1 MLFLKKYRYLYV
13 IYKIKMERI
22 GIFCSA
28 ADDIETVYFEKAR
41 ELGAWMGQNKKTLVY
56 GGANIGL
63 MECVAQAAKNQ
74 RAFIMGV
81 VPTKLEERG
90 AVSDLLD
97 VTFRVDNLS
106 ERKDTML
113 RESDILVA
121 LPGGVG
127 TLDEVF
133 HVMASASIG
142 YHSKK
147 VIFYNVNGFWNE
159 LLAFL
164 TRLREQRFAR
174 RPWENFYL
182 VANNLEELIEQLK

>member
-1 MLFLKKYRYLYV
+1 
-13 IYKIKMERI
+13 MERI

-28 ADDIETVYFEKAR
+28 ADDIESVYFEKAN
-41 ELGAWMGQNKKTLVY
+41 ELGVWLGQNQKTLVY

-63 MECVAQAAKNQ
+63 MECVAQSAKEHG
-74 RAFIMGV
+74 AFIMGV

-106 ERKDTML
+106 ERKDVML

-142 YHSKK
+142 YHAKK
-147 VIFYNVNGFWNE
+147 VIFYNVDGFWDE

-164 TRLREQRFAR
+164 NHLREQRFAR

-182 VANNLEELIEQLK
+182 VAHCLEELKEQLK

>member
-1 MLFLKKYRYLYV
+1 
-13 IYKIKMERI
+13 MEKI

-28 ADDIETVYFEKAR
+28 SDVIESIYFDKVRA
-41 ELGAWMGQNKKTLVY
+41 LGEWLGQNKKTLVY

-63 MECVAQAAKNQ
+63 MECVAKAAKDNG
-74 RAFIMGV
+74 AFVMGV

-97 VTFRVDNLS
+97 VTFRVDDLS

-113 RESDILVA
+113 RESDVLVA

-142 YHSKK
+142 YHAKK
-147 VIFYNVNGFWNE
+147 VIFYNVNGFWDE
-159 LLAFL
+159 LIAFL
-164 TRLREQRFAR
+164 NRLREQRFAR
-174 RPWENFYL
+174 RPWENFCL
-182 VANNLEELIEQLK
+182 VANNYEELIEQLK